1 MEMIAQAVGIFH
13 TASNLFIM
21 LIIGITLV
29 MSVFLYKI
37 LFNSEF
43 FSNYDRNL

>member
-1 MEMIAQAVGIFH
+1 MEMIAQAVNIFH
-13 TASNLFIM
+13 AASNLFIM
-21 LIIGITLV
+21 LIIGVTIA
-29 MSVFLYKI
+29 MSYFLYKI